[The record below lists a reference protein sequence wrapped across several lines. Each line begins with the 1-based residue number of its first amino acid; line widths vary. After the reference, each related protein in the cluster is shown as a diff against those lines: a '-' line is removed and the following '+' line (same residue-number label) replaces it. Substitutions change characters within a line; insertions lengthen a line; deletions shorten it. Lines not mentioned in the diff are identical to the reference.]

1 MQERRRTGGPTDR
14 PTALLGRLRG
24 AVASFRLSAGPSVRL
39 SVFLAACGGGGVAP
53 AFDPTVTPLSPPLP
67 LREVFLLE
75 SWGTAPNDTVVTW
88 RADEQRVIV
97 LRRAAPDNNLFSRIV
112 FPAGSVVP
120 RRGDSASV
128 RVSLAPGLYGV
139 DVATEDEVKV
149 GAQIIFSY
157 AIHFTAPAAARQVYG
172 SEIRFERFLG
182 VGRLDAE
189 STLVFLDSYRP
200 GSDLLTSPLPGAGRY
215 LVAAPKAPPGF
226 KAISF

>member
-1 MQERRRTGGPTDR
+1 M
-14 PTALLGRLRG
+14 
-24 AVASFRLSAGPSVRL
+24 
-39 SVFLAACGGGGVAP
+39 ACGGGGAAP
-53 AFDPTVTPLSPPLP
+53 LVDPTVTPLSPPLP
-67 LREVFLLE
+67 IREVFILE

-88 RADEQRVIV
+88 AAAEQRVIV
-97 LRRAAPDNNLFSRIV
+97 MRRAPPDNNLFGRLV

-120 RRGDSASV
+120 RSGDSATV
-128 RVSLAPGLYGV
+128 RVSMTPGLYGV
-139 DVATEDEVKV
+139 EIATEDEVKE
-149 GAQIIFSY
+149 GAYIVFSY

-200 GSDLLTSPLPGAGRY
+200 GSDLLHSPLRGAGRY
-215 LVAAPKAPPGF
+215 LVAAPRSPPGF